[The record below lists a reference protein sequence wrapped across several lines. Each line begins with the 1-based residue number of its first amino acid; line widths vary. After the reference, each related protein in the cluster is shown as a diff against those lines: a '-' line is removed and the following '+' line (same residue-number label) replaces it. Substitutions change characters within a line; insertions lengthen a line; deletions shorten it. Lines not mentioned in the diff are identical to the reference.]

1 MGIRRVPTEL
11 THTKITRPTA
21 YIFFK
26 SVTLGKKIVKTN
38 SSFYNDDVYWRI
50 LILKTLLSEQTKLK
64 G

>member
-1 MGIRRVPTEL
+1 MGICRVPAEL

-26 SVTLGKKIVKTN
+26 SVTLGKKNSKN

-50 LILKTLLSEQTKLK
+50 LILKTLLHEQTKLK